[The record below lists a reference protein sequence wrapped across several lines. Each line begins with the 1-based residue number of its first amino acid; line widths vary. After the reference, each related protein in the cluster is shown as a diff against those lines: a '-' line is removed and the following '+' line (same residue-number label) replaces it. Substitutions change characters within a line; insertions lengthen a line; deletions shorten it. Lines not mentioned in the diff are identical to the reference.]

1 MTIYLINSQYD
12 GLMHD
17 NYFTSLDKANEYLAS
32 DKSLSDYCYVTA
44 HELEGK

>member
-17 NYFTSLDKANEYLAS
+17 NYFTSLDKANEYLVS
-32 DKSLSDYCYVTA
+32 NKLDNFYFVTA
-44 HELEGK
+44 HELENK